1 MDAITV
7 KHVRKSFGDH
17 SVLKDMNLAVK
28 RGEIFT
34 LLGENGSG
42 KSTLINILTTISL
55 ADDGEVQIMGHPVMS
70 DAGLIREN
78 ISLNSQTVTLDDEFT
93 GYQNL
98 LIIAELRSLKNAKTE
113 IKQISERLNLTSF
126 LNKKVGKYSGG
137 MKRRLDIA
145 MSLLGNPEIIFL
157 DEPTTGVDPKN
168 RVELWNIIKEIRDSG
183 KTVFLTTQY
192 LDEADKLSDHIGFL
206 NDGKIVLY
214 GTPDEIKK
222 NARRFVQINV
232 DSSNVNLVNLP
243 EEMIISKNNKGTS
256 FVVDERNTDICIKI
270 LVNENVS
277 IHSVV
282 PQENSLEEVFF
293 NVTKIDSEDN

>member
-7 KHVRKSFGDH
+7 KHVRKSFGNH

-55 ADDGEVQIMGHPVMS
+55 ADDGEVQIMGHPIMS

-98 LIIAELRSLKNAKTE
+98 LIIAELRLLKNAKTE

-192 LDEADKLSDHIGFL
+192 LDEADKLSDHMGFL

-232 DSSNVNLVNLP
+232 DSPNVNLVNLP

-256 FVVDERNTDICIKI
+256 FIVDERNTDICIKI

-293 NVTKIDSEDN
+293 NVTKIDSEGN

>member
-7 KHVRKSFGDH
+7 KHVKKSFGDH
-17 SVLKDMNLAVK
+17 SVLKDMNLTVK

-55 ADDGEVQIMGHPVMS
+55 ANDGDVQILGHPVVS

-78 ISLNSQTVTLDDEFT
+78 ISLNSQTVTLDEEFT
-93 GYQNL
+93 GYHNL
-98 LIIAELRSLKNAKTE
+98 LIIAELRSLKNAKAE

-145 MSLLGNPEIIFL
+145 MSLLGDPEIIFL

-168 RVELWNIIKEIRDSG
+168 RVELWNIIREIRDSG

-214 GTPDEIKK
+214 GTPDEIKQ
-222 NARRFVQINV
+222 NARQFVQINV
-232 DSSNVNLVNLP
+232 DSSNKNLIDLP
-243 EEMIISKNNKGTS
+243 EGMVVSKNNKGTN
-256 FVVDERNTDICIKI
+256 FIIDERNTDMCIKI

-282 PQENSLEEVFF
+282 PQDNSLEEVFLD
-293 NVTKIDSEDN
+293 VTKLDSEGN

>member
-7 KHVRKSFGDH
+7 KHVRKSFGNH

-55 ADDGEVQIMGHPVMS
+55 ADDGEVQIMGHPIMS

-98 LIIAELRSLKNAKTE
+98 LIIAELRLLKNAKTE

-192 LDEADKLSDHIGFL
+192 LDEADKLSDHMGFL

-232 DSSNVNLVNLP
+232 DSPNVNLVNLP

-293 NVTKIDSEDN
+293 NVTKIDSEGN